1 MNPFDPKYF
10 RGKNKLG
17 SFEIYLERVF
27 FNGFALSEDGR
38 PNFIIDE
45 TKNLF
50 FSEVGLHGKINP
62 SGNPITSNT
71 KRLVRLDQE
80 KEVYVFDFVAEAFGD
95 FRKAVNGA
103 IRSGN
108 MTRSDKN
115 FSKLQAKTGWIDSDV
130 GYNIYIN
137 TFKSFFM
144 KYVERL
150 YPDKKKNIDD
160 MGVFVD
166 LFLEFYEFFSTSFP
180 ITKTGFMMGNLISN
194 QCSGMMIT
202 IADYDYSSD
211 EEKIRDFYNS
221 PNFPAYKQ
229 AAIGHG
235 FLIDKNAPWRLIADI
250 DNPIMQDYI
259 NRQNLQAS
267 FEQRRFFA
275 TYFVGS
281 DNDPVSDIKNII
293 SNLYQ
298 TSVIKNQIQR
308 EITINSRDCFEV
320 TSRRRPIKQ
329 IYQIIGSLSEFEWG
343 HLFLKIKNYETKIGY
358 SDKDLRSMARNLLDL
373 RKKLDNR
380 PYMLYIRNRFPQI
393 PFSEGSTNYRETK
406 NYILESGVSLDEPF
420 SDELKRITRIKKKT
434 IF

>member
-17 SFEIYLERVF
+17 SFEIYLERLF
-27 FNGFALSEDGR
+27 FEGFALSEDGR
-38 PNFIIDE
+38 PNLVMDE

-62 SGNPITSNT
+62 KGNPITSNA
-71 KRLVRLDQE
+71 KRLVRLDQK
-80 KEVYVFDFVAEAFGD
+80 KEVFVFDFVSEAFED
-95 FRKAVNGA
+95 FKEAVNGA
-103 IRSGN
+103 LRSGN
-108 MTRSDKN
+108 MLSSDKN
-115 FSKLQAKTGWIDSDV
+115 FANLQAKTGWVDAEM
-130 GYNIYIN
+130 GYSLYIN
-137 TFKSFFM
+137 NFKSFFM
-144 KYVERL
+144 KYVEKL
-150 YPDKKKNIDD
+150 NHDKKNNIDD
-160 MGVFVD
+160 MHTFVN

-180 ITKTGFMMGNLISN
+180 FTKSGFMLSSLISN
-194 QCSGMMIT
+194 QCSGMMLT
-202 IADYDYSSD
+202 IAEYDYSSD

-221 PNFPAYKQ
+221 PNFPAYKA

-259 NRQNLQAS
+259 NRQNLQAD
-267 FEQRRFFA
+267 FRKKQFFA
-275 TYFVGS
+275 TYFFGS
-281 DNDPVSDIKNII
+281 DNDPISDVKNII

-298 TSVIKNQIQR
+298 SAITANQVQR
-308 EITINSRDCFEV
+308 EVTINSRDCFEI
-320 TSRRRPIKQ
+320 TSRRRPAKQ
-329 IYQIIGSLSEFEWG
+329 VYQIMGSLSEFEWG
-343 HLFLKIKNYETKIGY
+343 YLFLKIKNYETKIGY

-373 RKKLDNR
+373 RKKLDKR

-393 PFSEGSTNYRETK
+393 PINEGSTNYRETK
-406 NYILESGVSLDEPF
+406 NYITESNIHQEGSF